1 MYLEDIFFNMMIFP
15 CTTLKLS

>member
-1 MYLEDIFFNMMIFP
+1 MYLEDTFFNMMIFP